1 MRLLLLE
8 RRDTNIQ
15 SLVLIAIIVVVAIL
29 FAIVVVKMIEFCGG
43 S

>member
-1 MRLLLLE
+1 MPLE

-15 SLVLIAIIVVVAIL
+15 SLVLIAIIVVVAIR
-29 FAIVVVKMIEFCGG
+29 FAIVVVEMIEFCGG